1 MNKKGFTLIEL
12 LVVIAIIGIL
22 SSVAVIYLGDA
33 TKKANDSKIIANLG
47 VVATQVAAL
56 QAGNETIDQTVLDAM
71 IAKLGAHPC
80 SEDGYEIDNTD
91 DFDTV
96 SVYATLCSDEESVY
110 CADSLGFRGV
120 TTSTLVGDGNGNCLE

>member
-47 VVATQVAAL
+47 GVATQVAAL
-56 QAGNETIDQTVLDAM
+56 YAGNEEVTSEVVTPM
-71 IAKLGAHPC
+71 ITRLGAHPC
-80 SEDGYEIDNTD
+80 SDAGYVDIYGD
-91 DFDTV
+91 DAV
-96 SVYATLCSDEESVY
+96 AVYATLCSDEEVIY
-110 CADSLGFRGV
+110 CADSIGYRG
-120 TTSTLVGDGNGNCLE
+120 TTTATLAGNDDGTCLE

>member
-47 VVATQVAAL
+47 GVATQVAAL

-71 IAKLGAHPC
+71 ITKLGAHPC
-80 SEDGYEIDNTD
+80 SEAGYVIDNTD
-91 DFDTV
+91 DFDTIA
-96 SVYATLCSDEESVY
+96 VYATLCSDEESVY
-110 CADSLGFRGV
+110 CADSLGSRGV

>member
-47 VVATQVAAL
+47 GVATQVAAL
-56 QAGNETIDQTVLDAM
+56 YASNEAVTEEVVTPMIDR
-71 IAKLGAHPC
+71 LGSHPC
-80 SEDGYEIDNTD
+80 SNAGYVDVYGEDA
-91 DFDTV
+91 V
-96 SVYATLCSDEESVY
+96 AVYATLCSDEDVIY
-110 CADSLGFRGV
+110 CADSIGYRG
-120 TTSTLVGDGNGNCLE
+120 TTTADLAGNDDGTCLE